1 MTREDLILST
11 KRLVT
16 PTSEAIE
23 EFAAKREQLA
33 TEVNRKMSERLDL
46 EKLVGKDGKRMS
58 EDNNRNFSLFMESL
72 FQNFLGEVLVDT
84 ALWVF
89 RTYRSHGFQ
98 PIYWPANL
106 STWIQVLKERLS
118 PKTFEEVSPFY
129 EWLVVHV
136 PVFTKLTDPEIR

>member
-1 MTREDLILST
+1 MTRDDLVLST
-11 KRLVT
+11 KRLRA
-16 PTSEAIE
+16 PTAEAME

-33 TEVNRKMSERLDL
+33 AEVNRKMAERPDL
-46 EKLVGKDGKRMS
+46 EKLVGRDGKRMS

-72 FQNFLGEVLVDT
+72 FLGFQGDVLVDT
-84 ALWVF
+84 ALWAF

-106 STWIQVLKERLS
+106 STWLQVLKEKLS

-136 PVFTKLTDPEIR
+136 PVFTKLTDPER

>member
-1 MTREDLILST
+1 MTRDDLILT
-11 KRLVT
+11 AKRLV
-16 PTSEAIE
+16 PPSLEAIE
-23 EFAAKREQLA
+23 EFAGKREQLA
-33 TEVNRKMSERLDL
+33 AEVNRMMSERPDL

-72 FQNFLGEVLVDT
+72 FQSFHEDVLVDT

-118 PKTFEEVSPFY
+118 PKTFDEVSPFY

-136 PVFTKLTDPEIR
+136 PVFTKLTDGEI